1 MLQNSGL
8 GNTLNPIMS
17 LMHPKVYS
25 IPMLMMV
32 GWRGEPGVKDEPQHT
47 FMGACQAEIM
57 DAMKVLSMP
66 SLSLLTSP

>member
-17 LMHPKVYS
+17 LMYPKVYS